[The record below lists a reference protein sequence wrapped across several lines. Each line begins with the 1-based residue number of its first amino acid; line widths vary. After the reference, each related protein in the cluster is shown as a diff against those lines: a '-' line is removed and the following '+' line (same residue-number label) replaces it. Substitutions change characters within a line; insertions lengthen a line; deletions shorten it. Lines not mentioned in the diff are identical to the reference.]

1 MAKKPDA
8 SKQEFAFLLYMNGD
22 LQKDIA
28 ERVGVSAKTIG
39 KWIEDNGWKE
49 KRSGRNIS
57 RSELINKGL
66 LTMNKIMEEM
76 LADKEGKNYS
86 AFMDQLIKC
95 ANAIEKLDKKNNVV
109 NDMDA
114 FMNFNSALQSW
125 IGTDKEITVE
135 NIKLINRLQDKYIT
149 HRLSNSK

>member
-1 MAKKPDA
+1 MGKKPDA

-39 KWIEDNGWKE
+39 AWIDKEGWKE

-57 RSELINKGL
+57 RTELVNKGL
-66 LTMNKIMEEM
+66 LTMNNIMEKM
-76 LADKEGKNYS
+76 LADKTGENYGGY
-86 AFMDQLIKC
+86 MDQLIKC

-114 FMNFNSALQSW
+114 FMNFNATLQTW
-125 IGTDKEITVE
+125 IGEDKEVTVA

-149 HRLSNSK
+149 HRLSNNK

>member
-28 ERVGVSAKTIG
+28 DRVGVSPKTIG
-39 KWIEDNGWKE
+39 KWIETGGWKE

-66 LTMNKIMEEM
+66 LSINKILENM
-76 LADKEGKNYS
+76 LADNTKDFGGY
-86 AFMDQLIKC
+86 MDQLIKG

-109 NDMDA
+109 NDMEA
-114 FMNFNSALQSW
+114 FMNFNATLQSW
-125 IGTDKEITVE
+125 IGIDKEVTVE
-135 NIKLINRLQDKYIT
+135 AIKLINRLQDKYIT
-149 HRLSNSK
+149 HRLSNK

>member
-39 KWIEDNGWKE
+39 TWIDKEGWKE

-57 RSELINKGL
+57 RTELINKGL
-66 LTMNKIMEEM
+66 LTMNKIMEDM
-76 LADKEGKNYS
+76 LADKDAKSYS
-86 AFMDQLIKC
+86 AHMDQLIKC

-125 IGTDKEITVE
+125 IGTDKEITVA

>member
-39 KWIEDNGWKE
+39 KWIDTEGWKE

-114 FMNFNSALQSW
+114 FMNFNATLQSW
-125 IGTDKEITVE
+125 IGTDKEVTVE

-149 HRLSNSK
+149 HRLSNNK

>member
-1 MAKKPDA
+1 MGKKPDS

-39 KWIEDNGWKE
+39 VWIEKEGWKE

-57 RSELINKGL
+57 RTELVNKGL

-76 LADKEGKNYS
+76 LADKEGQNYS
-86 AFMDQLIKC
+86 AYMDQLIKC

-114 FMNFNSALQSW
+114 FMNFNATLQTW
-125 IGTDKEITVE
+125 IGIDKEVTME

-149 HRLSNSK
+149 HRLSNKS

>member
-8 SKQEFAFLLYMNGD
+8 SKQEFAYLLYMNGD

-39 KWIEDNGWKE
+39 AWIEKGGWKE

-66 LTMNKIMEEM
+66 LTMNTIMEKM
-76 LADKEGKNYS
+76 LSEKDERSYS
-86 AFMDQLIKC
+86 AYMDQLIKC

-114 FMNFNSALQSW
+114 FMNFNQVLQSW
-125 IGTDKEITVE
+125 IGTDNEITAA
-135 NIKLINRLQDKYIT
+135 NIKLINRLQDKYISY
-149 HRLSNSK
+149 RLSSNK

>member
-1 MAKKPDA
+1 MAKKPDS

-39 KWIEDNGWKE
+39 AWIEKEGWKE

-57 RSELINKGL
+57 RTELVNKGL

-76 LADKEGKNYS
+76 LADKEGQNYS
-86 AFMDQLIKC
+86 AYMDQLIKC

-114 FMNFNSALQSW
+114 FMNFNATLQTW
-125 IGTDKEITVE
+125 IGEDKEVTVA

-149 HRLSNSK
+149 HRLSNNK